1 MASDMLLLPV
11 TEAIRRLGIGPT
23 SFWKIVKNGEI
34 RVRKI
39 GRRTLVEQG
48 ELSRYIE
55 ALPSTNVRAAR

>member
-1 MASDMLLLPV
+1 MASDALLLPV

-39 GRRTLVEQG
+39 GRRTLVEAS
-48 ELSRYIE
+48 EITRFVE
-55 ALPSTNVRAAR
+55 ALPTGDRRAAR